1 MRAFIPV
8 PGGWASELEPV
19 ELRLIGRVVADT
31 AELLGER
38 FADAFFPV
46 GIDPSSVPRM
56 PEDVDEDSGDGD
68 DDEDDVDDVDGDDRH
83 ESAAEG
89 DPDRETEHHP
99 SGDDAGTG
107 ADDADTADF
116 DALIA
121 AQGWDRADDEE
132 PRDPALARLLPPAS
146 VDDDELATEMRR
158 LTQGDLRA
166 TKVEHLRTI
175 YETLAASRGIVL
187 VREGR
192 QREWLAAMT
201 DVRLV
206 LASRL
211 GIDTDADAEAVYE
224 RAAGQ
229 GDDDGV
235 DDFESALT
243 SLYAAMTWWQESL
256 LEAMSRRSSGD

>member
-1 MRAFIPV
+1 MRAFVPV

-19 ELRLIGRVVADT
+19 ELRLVGRVVADT

-38 FADAFFPV
+38 FTDAFFPV
-46 GIDPSSVPRM
+46 GIDPSSVPHM
-56 PEDVDEDSGDGD
+56 PH
-68 DDEDDVDDVDGDDRH
+68 DDEDDEVDAHDGTDRH
-83 ESAAEG
+83 EPAAAG
-89 DPDRETEHHP
+89 DPDRESELDP

-107 ADDADTADF
+107 ADDDDTAEF

-121 AQGWDRADDEE
+121 AQGWDGADDEE

-146 VDDDELATEMRR
+146 VDDDEVAAEMRR

-166 TKVEHLRTI
+166 AKVEQLRTV

-211 GIDTDADAEAVYE
+211 GIDTDADAEAVFE
-224 RAAGQ
+224 RAAGN
-229 GDDDGV
+229 GDADGA